1 MDLGLRERVALVS
14 AASRGLGYAAAQA
27 LAREGARVAI
37 CARGEQVHAA
47 AAALRAETGAAV
59 LGLQAD
65 LTRADDVGRLV
76 GAVQAE
82 FGGLDIL
89 IANAGGPPPGPFL
102 ALSPDDW
109 QRAFDQVVMST
120 VRLCAAAV
128 PLLTARGSGS
138 IVASQSYSVKQPVE
152 HLTLSNA
159 LRLAVIGLMKSLAA
173 ELGPQGIRVNTVNP
187 GWTLTERVET
197 LMADRA
203 ARSGRTPEEEAAR
216 LTAEIPLGRMA
227 QAEEYGRAVAWLAS
241 PAASYIHG
249 HALFVDGGIV
259 RAAL

>member
-1 MDLGLRERVALVS
+1 MDLGLGGRVALVG
-14 AASRGLGYAAAQA
+14 AASRGLGFAAAQA
-27 LAREGARVAI
+27 LAREGARVAL
-37 CARGEQVHAA
+37 CARGEQVHRAA
-47 AAALRAETGAAV
+47 EALRRETGAQV
-59 LGLQAD
+59 LGFQAD
-65 LTRADDVGRLV
+65 LTQPADVDRLM
-76 GAVQAE
+76 QAALAE
-82 FGGLDIL
+82 LGGLDIL

-102 ALSPDDW
+102 ALTPDDW

-120 VRLCAAAV
+120 VRLCAAAI
-128 PLLTARGSGS
+128 PHLIARGGGS

-173 ELGPQGIRVNTVNP
+173 ELGPQGVRVNTVNP
-187 GWTLTERVET
+187 GWTLTERVEA

-203 ARSGRTPEEEAAR
+203 ARSGRTLGEEAAR

-227 QAEEYGRAVAWLAS
+227 AAEEYGRAVAWLAS